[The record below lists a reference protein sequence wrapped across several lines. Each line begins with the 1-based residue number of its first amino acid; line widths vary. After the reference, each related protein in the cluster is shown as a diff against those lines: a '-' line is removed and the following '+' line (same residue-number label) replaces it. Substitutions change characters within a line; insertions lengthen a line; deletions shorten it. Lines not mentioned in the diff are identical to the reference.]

1 MSDIDTIRE
10 ALQAASLLMRMNAN
24 SYEFYERRAQF
35 RPHIDNALAA
45 LDRLQAQQ
53 PKTSA
58 ETLDKVMAQYSR
70 EASLAGAYSA
80 LREQRFRDS
89 ITHLFIGVEAGNE
102 TQAQQPN
109 AEPVD
114 MIHNDYDASVK
125 CSNCG
130 TDGGFGVYDDLDWAK
145 FCPGC
150 GRPIAR
156 QIDAKGNVTPHP
168 LYAHPPAS
176 TEPRLTVEQAMEVVK
191 EWCFDW
197 CERVAPDQNDWA
209 NLNKCLTKAA
219 KP

>member
-45 LDRLQAQQ
+45 LDRL
-53 PKTSA
+53 
-58 ETLDKVMAQYSR
+58 
-70 EASLAGAYSA
+70 
-80 LREQRFRDS
+80 
-89 ITHLFIGVEAGNE
+89 
-102 TQAQQPN
+102 QAQQPN

-209 NLNKCLTKAA
+209 NLNKCLAKAA